1 MGVGPSRDSFSGVT
15 MGPKHRDDSD
25 TPSYMYSADSESA
38 QSLHVPYN
46 RLMRVAFI
54 LHFSTLNILYLSC
67 YELLLTCK
75 VVSHYNTLEL
85 STTCARLRMVS
96 HFYSTSQPSKC
107 YPLLV
112 HSVLIAEP
120 CLAHLPLLSLE
131 WNTGSR

>member
-15 MGPKHRDDSD
+15 LGPKHRIRDDSD
-25 TPSYMYSADSESA
+25 TPSYMYSADSASA
-38 QSLHVPYN
+38 QSLHVHYN
-46 RLMRVAFI
+46 RLMREAFI
-54 LHFSTLNILYLSC
+54 LHFSALNILYLSC

-96 HFYSTSQPSKC
+96 RFYSTSQPSNC

-112 HSVLIAEP
+112 HAILIVVP
-120 CLAHLPLLSLE
+120 YLAHLPLLSLE
-131 WNTGSR
+131 WNSR